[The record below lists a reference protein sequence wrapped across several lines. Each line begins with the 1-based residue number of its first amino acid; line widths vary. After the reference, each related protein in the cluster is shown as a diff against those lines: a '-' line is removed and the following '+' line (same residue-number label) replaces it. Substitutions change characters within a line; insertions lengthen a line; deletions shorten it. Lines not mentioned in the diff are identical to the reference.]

1 MKKFYWKGIKNNQ
14 YLTGDIEALTKDEA
28 IYKLKEDGVILT
40 SLISKDDGPAEKKKG
55 LKGFSLFKKR
65 VDLVQVSALTKKIS
79 TMLKSGLPIMK
90 TLEMVKD
97 QVEDQNMAD
106 VLEDIY
112 KDVESGTQ
120 LSVAFSKKPEMFDT
134 IYVNMVRAGESSGRL
149 DTFLNKLVIS
159 INKNIKIK
167 KSIKAALMYPAILM
181 TVAILVLAVMMV
193 FVVPV
198 FVKMFGSVGSELPG
212 PTQLVVSISD
222 FVRDPITGGG
232 TVALIVVVVV
242 LFKNR
247 VKNNLQFRRKWH
259 QLILKIPV
267 IGDLALKS
275 QLAQMAMVYSNLNDA
290 GVPVIESLDITAS
303 SSKNEILKEA
313 MQAAKRGVFSGTPL
327 SELLMSQPAIPKAF
341 SQMVYVGEQTGNMS
355 DMLNTISS
363 YYEEEFDDAVVKF
376 SQLMEPIMIVF
387 LGGVIGFILVAMY
400 LPIFKMGQVVTG

>member
-40 SLISKDDGPAEKKKG
+40 SLISKDDGPSEKKKG

>member
-1 MKKFYWKGIKNNQ
+1 MKKFHWKGIKNNQ

-40 SLISKDDGPAEKKKG
+40 SLMGKDEGGKENAKPSKAFSIFKKK
-55 LKGFSLFKKR
+55 
-65 VDLVQVSALTKKIS
+65 VDLSQISALTKKIS

-97 QVEDQNMAD
+97 QVEDPKLAE
-106 VLEDIY
+106 VLDDIY

-120 LSVAFSKKPEMFDT
+120 LSVAFSKKPDAFDT

-149 DTFLNKLVIS
+149 DTFLNKLVVS

-167 KSIKAALMYPAILM
+167 KSIKAALMYPAILL
-181 TVAILVLAVMMV
+181 TVAVLVLAVMMV

-198 FVKMFGSVGSELPG
+198 FVQMFGSVGSELPG
-212 PTQLVVSISD
+212 PTKLVVSISD
-222 FVRDPITGGG
+222 FVRNPITGGG
-232 TVALIVVVVV
+232 SVAIIVASIM

-247 VKNNLQFRRKWH
+247 VRSNLAFRKKWH
-259 QLILKIPV
+259 QTVLKMPV

-290 GVPVIESLDITAS
+290 GVPVIESLDITAA

-355 DMLNTISS
+355 DMLNTISA

>member
-40 SLISKDDGPAEKKKG
+40 SLISKDDGSAEKKKG
-55 LKGFSLFKKR
+55 NKGFALFKKR
-65 VDLVQVSALTKKIS
+65 IDLVQVSALTKKIS

-97 QVEDQNMAD
+97 QVEDQTMAD

-232 TVALIVVVVV
+232 TVALIVVTVL

-247 VKNNLQFRRKWH
+247 VKNNLGFRRKWH

-313 MQAAKRGVFSGTPL
+313 MQSAKRGVFSGTPL

-400 LPIFKMGQVVTG
+400 LPIFKMGQVVTS

>member
-1 MKKFYWKGIKNNQ
+1 MKKFHWKGIKNNQ

-28 IYKLKEDGVILT
+28 IYKLREDGVILT
-40 SLISKDDGPAEKKKG
+40 SLTSKDEGGAEKIKSG
-55 LKGFSLFKKR
+55 KGFSIFKKK
-65 VDLVQVSALTKKIS
+65 VDPSQISALTKKVS

-97 QVEDQNMAD
+97 QVEDPRLAE
-106 VLEDIY
+106 VLDDIY

-120 LSVAFSKKPEMFDT
+120 LSVAFSKKPDAFDT

-149 DTFLNKLVIS
+149 DTFLNKLVVS
-159 INKNIKIK
+159 INKSIKIK
-167 KSIKAALMYPAILM
+167 KSIKAALMYPAILL
-181 TVAILVLAVMMV
+181 TVAVLVLAVMMV

-198 FVKMFGSVGSELPG
+198 FVKMFASVGSELPG
-212 PTQLVVSISD
+212 PTKLVVTISD
-222 FVRDPITGGG
+222 FVRNPITGGG
-232 TVALIVVVVV
+232 SVAIIVVAVL

-247 VKNNLQFRRKWH
+247 VRNNLAFRKKWH
-259 QLILKIPV
+259 QTILKMPV

-290 GVPVIESLDITAS
+290 GVPVIESLDITAL

-327 SELLMSQPAIPKAF
+327 SELLLAQPVIPKAF

-355 DMLNTISS
+355 DMLNTISA

>member
-1 MKKFYWKGIKNNQ
+1 MKKFHWKGIKNNQ

-40 SLISKDDGPAEKKKG
+40 SLTSKDEGGAEKTKSGKV
-55 LKGFSLFKKR
+55 FSIFKKK
-65 VDLVQVSALTKKIS
+65 VDPSQISALTKKIS

-97 QVEDQNMAD
+97 QVEDSNLAGMLD
-106 VLEDIY
+106 DIY

-120 LSVAFSKKPEMFDT
+120 LSVAFSKKPDAFDT

-167 KSIKAALMYPAILM
+167 KSIKAALMYPSILL

-198 FVKMFGSVGSELPG
+198 FVQMFGSVGSELPG
-212 PTQLVVSISD
+212 PTKLVVTISD
-222 FVRDPITGGG
+222 FVRNPITGGG
-232 TVALIVVVVV
+232 TVAIIVISII

-247 VKNNLQFRRKWH
+247 VKNNFSFRKKWH
-259 QLILKIPV
+259 QTILKIPV

-327 SELLMSQPAIPKAF
+327 SELLLAQPAIPKAF

-355 DMLNTISS
+355 DMLNTISA